1 MRNIAYN
8 NLHFTLVTI
17 ALGKTRFAVIMLH
30 PSNLN
35 NQRKYKL

>member
-1 MRNIAYN
+1 MRNITYN

-17 ALGKTRFAVIMLH
+17 TRGKTRFVVVRLR

-35 NQRKYKL
+35 DQRK